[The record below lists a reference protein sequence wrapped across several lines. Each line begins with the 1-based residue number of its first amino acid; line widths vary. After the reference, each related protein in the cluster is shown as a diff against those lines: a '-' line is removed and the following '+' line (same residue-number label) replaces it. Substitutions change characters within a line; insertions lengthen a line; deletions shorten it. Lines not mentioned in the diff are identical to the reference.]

1 MPIMV
6 VSQAE
11 SREGYEVVSNR
22 LRLADDR
29 PAGLIAHGAGE
40 SSSGEVRIVTF
51 WESAQDAQAFER
63 ERLFPAFEAT
73 GTMPDGAA
81 EHGPELVETFEYVG
95 YSGTTAV
102 T

>member
-1 MPIMV
+1 MPVVV

-11 SREGYEVVSNR
+11 SREVYEAVSNR
-22 LRLADDR
+22 LRLAHDR
-29 PAGLIAHGAGE
+29 PAGLLAHGAGE
-40 SSSGEVRIVTF
+40 SSSGEVRIATF
-51 WESAQDAQAFER
+51 WESAEHARAFER

-73 GTMPDGAA
+73 GTMPDGAP